1 MLLVKTLTSASRFPL
16 LDVVS
21 DVVPNKFANG
31 TTIESDRI
39 AFFNAF
45 LTEAQMTALY
55 SLADFYL
62 CTSVAEGQNLPL
74 LEAMAHGTVPVTT
87 ANTAMLDYID
97 PAHAVVVR
105 APPVP
110 SDTVHLAGAVAGRP
124 YSVHKA
130 APEDVHAALVASQA
144 LGPEARAAMGSA
156 ASAVVRRR
164 YAQEAVW
171 PLVQER
177 IGALTAAAERAA

>member
-1 MLLVKTLTSASRFPL
+1 MA
-16 LDVVS
+16 
-21 DVVPNKFANG
+21 NKFANG

-45 LTEAQMTALY
+45 LSEAQMTALY

-97 PAHAVVVR
+97 IIAIFGVFCLCMIPQVALIGKVKPAGDAPAH
-105 APPVP
+105 
-110 SDTVHLAGAVAGRP
+110 
-124 YSVHKA
+124 
-130 APEDVHAALVASQA
+130 
-144 LGPEARAAMGSA
+144 
-156 ASAVVRRR
+156 
-164 YAQEAVW
+164 
-171 PLVQER
+171 
-177 IGALTAAAERAA
+177 